1 MMVGDG
7 RPVVEFLGFGEGWT
21 MSTARSGTGDGLP
34 AGVFA
39 ETVREAVAR
48 KSPAQSLAAVI
59 DMAAVSGVCE
69 AASITM
75 RTGRAVESVA
85 YSNDLILQAD
95 QLQYDLGEGPCLD
108 AVWTDGVFV
117 VPDLRGDGRWPRW
130 APAAAELGVGSSVSV
145 HLFTDNALGSLNMYS
160 LHPRDYTHTDLEAA
174 KVIGAHASVVLAY
187 ARTEQNLW
195 QAIDT
200 RNLIGQA
207 QGILMQ
213 KYGLTAEQAF
223 AVLRRYSQQHNL
235 KLAVIAEQL
244 TTTRTLPGLAFQ
256 DPNHQGSS

>member
-1 MMVGDG
+1 MVM
-7 RPVVEFLGFGEGWT
+7 V
-21 MSTARSGTGDGLP
+21 TARSGSGNDLP

-39 ETVREAVAR
+39 EAVRDAATR
-48 KSPAQSLAAVI
+48 KSPADALAAVI
-59 DMAAVSGVCE
+59 EMAVSSGPAE

-75 RTGRAVESVA
+75 RTGREVDSVA
-85 YSNDLILQAD
+85 YSSELILQAD
-95 QLQYDLGEGPCLD
+95 RLQYDLGEGPCLD

-117 VPDLRGDGRWPRW
+117 VPDLIADGRWPRW

-145 HLFTDNALGSLNMYS
+145 HLFTDTALGSLNLYS

-187 ARTEQNLW
+187 TRTERNLW

-200 RNLIGQA
+200 RNVIGQA

-213 KYGLTAEQAF
+213 RYGLNAEKAF
-223 AVLRRYSQQHNL
+223 GVLRRYSQQRNL
-235 KLAVIAEQL
+235 KIAAVAEQL
-244 TTTRTLPGLAFQ
+244 TTTRTLPDWAPG
-256 DPNHQGSS
+256 DPDTHPASL

>member
-1 MMVGDG
+1 MD
-7 RPVVEFLGFGEGWT
+7 
-21 MSTARSGTGDGLP
+21 TARSGIGNGLP

-39 ETVREAVAR
+39 EAVRTAATR
-48 KSPAQSLAAVI
+48 KSPAETLSAVI
-59 DMAAVSGVCE
+59 DMAVTTGPCE
-69 AASITM
+69 AASITV

-85 YSNDLILQAD
+85 YSSDLILRAD
-95 QLQYDLGEGPCLD
+95 QLQYEFGEGPCLD

-117 VPDLRGDGRWPRW
+117 VPNLVADGRWPRW
-130 APAAAELGVGSSVSV
+130 AASASALGVGSSVSV
-145 HLFTDNALGSLNMYS
+145 HLFTDTALGSLNLYS
-160 LHPRDYTHTDLEAA
+160 LHPREYRHTDLEAA

-213 KYGLTAEQAF
+213 KYGLTAEKAF
-223 AVLRRYSQQHNL
+223 SVLRRYSQQHNR
-235 KLAVIAEQL
+235 KLAVVAEQL
-244 TTTRTLPGLAFQ
+244 TTTRTLPGWVPE
-256 DPNHQGSS
+256 DPSHQQGSS